1 MMELR
6 DNLAAQIAASLA
18 STTMPPAEI
27 ARRAYAVAD
36 AMLYERAEPAWL
48 DEDEVVEPFEAL
60 AEDERQASWEL
71 EPRWSREDLAALEAR
86 RAGPGLAKPAPDAA
100 GGQRRTG

>member
-18 STTMPPAEI
+18 STTLPAVDI
-27 ARRAYAVAD
+27 ARRAYAIAD
-36 AMLYERAEPAWL
+36 AMLYERAEACWL
-48 DEDEVVEPFEAL
+48 DEDAVEASEEVVD
-60 AEDERQASWEL
+60 DERQAAWEL

-86 RAGPGLAKPAPDAA
+86 RAGPGLAKPASDRA
-100 GGQRRTG
+100 GARRTG